1 VRSLSEGQLVLPLR
15 PFLGT
20 WRSALVARERDL
32 LHLAPDVMPPEL
44 LAMSREMCTA
54 YRLLEDHARLK
65 VGGEQGARCSSCMP
79 PVPGRHQSVTAA
91 T

>member
-1 VRSLSEGQLVLPLR
+1 MKSLSEGQLVLPLR

-20 WRSALVARERDL
+20 WRAALVARERDL
-32 LHLAPDVMPPEL
+32 LGLAPDVMPPEL

-65 VGGEQGARCSSCMP
+65 VGGRASVVAC
-79 PVPGRHQSVTAA
+79 PGLAHAVRLCC
-91 T
+91 